1 MVLFDAYVIYKLTR
15 ILEKKINER
24 KMLEKAEEL
33 NNDEDDIDVAP
44 NREELPLE
52 EPKNLKSPKDDKK
65 KK

>member
-15 ILEKKINER
+15 ILENKINER